1 LYYNYVKALHLIF
14 VVTWFAWLFYLPR
27 LFIYH
32 IEGLKKPKNEADILT
47 TQFKIMEKR
56 LWYIIT
62 WPSAILTVLF
72 AAWLLVLMPEWLAQP
87 WMHLKLFF
95 VVLLVIYHLK
105 THKMYLQF
113 QRDEANYSSL
123 FMRIWNEGATLFL
136 FAIVFLVILKDSLH
150 WISGILGLFGL
161 GLVLF
166 LGIKLYKKTRKNK

>member
-1 LYYNYVKALHLIF
+1 MYYNYVKALHLIF
-14 VVTWFAWLFYLPR
+14 VVTWFAGLFYLPR

-72 AAWLLVLMPEWLAQP
+72 AACLLVLMPEWLAQP

>member
-1 LYYNYVKALHLIF
+1 MYYNYVKALHLIF
-14 VVTWFAWLFYLPR
+14 VVTWFAGLFYLPR

-72 AAWLLVLMPEWLAQP
+72 AALLLVLMPEWLAQP

>member
-1 LYYNYVKALHLIF
+1 
-14 VVTWFAWLFYLPR
+14 
-27 LFIYH
+27 
-32 IEGLKKPKNEADILT
+32 
-47 TQFKIMEKR
+47 
-56 LWYIIT
+56 
-62 WPSAILTVLF
+62 
-72 AAWLLVLMPEWLAQP
+72 MPEWLAQP
-87 WMHLKLFF
+87 WIHLKLFF